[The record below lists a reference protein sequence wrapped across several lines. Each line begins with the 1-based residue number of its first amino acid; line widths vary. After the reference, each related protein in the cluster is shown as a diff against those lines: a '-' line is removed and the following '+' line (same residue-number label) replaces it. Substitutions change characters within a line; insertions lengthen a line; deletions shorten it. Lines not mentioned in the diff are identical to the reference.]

1 MKSLEG
7 MVANALERN
16 GYGAEMHD
24 YEVETVHTIK
34 VIQRRTIT
42 AVNMVAAQKLS
53 NMQWEVY
60 PDEQFKDGVAF
71 VRKERSEL
79 QTKITKVGDTNGNS

>member
-1 MKSLEG
+1 
-7 MVANALERN
+7 
-16 GYGAEMHD
+16 MHD

-60 PDEQFKDGVAF
+60 PDEQFEDGVAF

-79 QTKITKVGDTNGNS
+79 KTKVTKVEKSTMMPATHENLQRLRARQLLGMGY